1 MNQSNLVLDYLW
13 FWAIIVFFSA
23 ILVVWLM
30 FSIYRGIRHEVFQV
44 IGFIF
49 LIIALSVPETAG
61 SYSSLNYYVSISIIL
76 ASIGISIIF
85 SGILSSSRRWVTRRG
100 TERLNKFSNLL
111 IFAYLRHP
119 ITLGCILISF
129 SIIFLISSIVS
140 NVLAIVACLSLFLSS
155 FERDV
160 FLQKAYGYPY
170 RLYMKKVPRFNI
182 FHGILRSILA
192 REKEIQT

>member
-1 MNQSNLVLDYLW
+1 VLDYLW

-23 ILVVWLM
+23 VLVVWLI
-30 FSIYRGIRHEVFQV
+30 FSIYRGIRHEVFLV

-49 LIIALSVPETAG
+49 LIIALSIPETAG
-61 SYSSLNYYVSISIIL
+61 SYSSFDYYMLISIIL
-76 ASIGISIIF
+76 ASLGISTILL
-85 SGILSSSRRWVTRRG
+85 GVLSSSRRWVTRRG
-100 TERLNKFSNLL
+100 TANLNKFSNLF

-129 SIIFLISSIVS
+129 SVIFLISSIVS
-140 NVLAIVACLSLFLSS
+140 NVLAIIACLTFVLSS

-170 RLYMKKVPRFNI
+170 RNYMKKVPRFNI
-182 FHGILRSILA
+182 FHGILRSVLA
-192 REKEIQT
+192 REKEIQK